1 MNMSGEDNV
10 FIADILVVDDK
21 LENIRF
27 LSDFLAKQ
35 NYQVRKA
42 INGRL
47 ALTAAKKIP
56 PDLILLD
63 ISMPEMGGYEVCEQ
77 LKKDHRTRSIPIIFL
92 SASNEITD
100 KTRAFQAGGI
110 DYITKPFHLEEVLAR
125 IQTQLALQNLQK
137 QLQSRNE
144 QLQSMLLALQNTQV
158 ELVQKEKLINAGRI
172 VAGISHEINNPL
184 SFILCNLEPASEYS
198 QKLIHLI
205 QLYQDKFPNLSPE
218 IENFSEEIELDFLI
232 SDFPKVIDSIHTGAD
247 RICSVVRALH
257 TFSRLDESGIKTIDV
272 IESIESVLTILRYQ
286 LTVRDKP
293 IQIFLKSE
301 ELPLFSGH
309 ASLFNQAL
317 LNLLQN
323 AIDSLKLKINS
334 TTDGI
339 FKPTIWITTNVT
351 ACERIRIS
359 IKDNGGG
366 VSKKDE
372 EHLFEP
378 FFTTKPVG
386 QGVGLGL
393 FTSYQI
399 VNKLHK
405 GELIYCACAEGGTE
419 FVIEIPLEVS
429 S

>member
-1 MNMSGEDNV
+1 MSEEGNT

-63 ISMPEMGGYEVCEQ
+63 ISMPDMGGYEVCEQ
-77 LKKDHRTRSIPIIFL
+77 LKKDHRTCSIPIIFL

-125 IQTQLALQNLQK
+125 IQTQLTLQNLQK

-144 QLQSMLLALQNTQV
+144 QLQSMLLALQNTQA

-205 QLYQDKFPNLSPE
+205 QLYQDKSPNLSPE
-218 IENFSEEIELDFLI
+218 IENFLEEIELDFLI
-232 SDFPKVIDSIHTGAD
+232 SDFPKVIDSIHKGAD

-272 IESIESVLTILRYQ
+272 SESIESVLTILRYQ
-286 LTVRDKP
+286 LTLKGKP
-293 IQIFLKSE
+293 IQIFLKSV

-323 AIDSLKLKINS
+323 AIDALELKINS

-359 IKDNGGG
+359 IKDNGVG

-393 FTSYQI
+393 FTSHQI
-399 VNKLHK
+399 VNKFHK
-405 GELIYCACAEGGTE
+405 GELIHCACADGGAE